1 MRPLHIG
8 LIEDDALQ
16 AQLMLRWL
24 EKAGHSVVH
33 FPAARPFL
41 EAAGPER
48 FDLLV
53 IDWMLPDLNGDAVLQ
68 WVRANLGWGIGVLFA
83 TARSEEEDVAY
94 ILGIGADDFI
104 RKPVGHAELLAR
116 IEALSR
122 RIGPQVERQETLA
135 VGPFRL
141 DPSSHLAYVGG
152 EAQELTRKEFELAA
166 AFFNHQGELVTRDYL
181 LKTIWGHKAKAN
193 TRTVDIHV
201 SRLKRK
207 LNLGPD
213 NGWVISPI
221 HGLGYRFEPARMS
234 EA

>member
-16 AQLMLRWL
+16 AQLMQLWL
-24 EKAGHSVVH
+24 EKAGHSVTH
-33 FPAARPFL
+33 FQAAQPFL
-41 EAAGPER
+41 DSVSPDQ
-48 FDLLV
+48 FDLLI
-53 IDWMLPDLNGDAVLQ
+53 IDWMLPDQNGDVVLQ
-68 WVRANLGWGIGVLFA
+68 WVRSNLGWGIGVLFA

-122 RIGPQVERQETLA
+122 RIGRRAERPDTMA

-141 DPSSHLAYVGG
+141 DPSSHLAYVG
-152 EAQELTRKEFELAA
+152 EEVQELTKKEFELAA

-181 LKTIWGHKAKAN
+181 LKTIWGHKAKAD

-207 LNLGPD
+207 LNMGLD
-213 NGWVISPI
+213 NGWVITPI
-221 HGLGYRFEPARMS
+221 HGLGYRFEPTRPS
-234 EA
+234 GV